1 MIVKQVDITDF
12 YSLMHLHSK
21 LYSYTGFNAFQLTNL
36 LIKQLSDSYSLV
48 IGLYKY
54 DKLVG
59 FILLETNIHLASIYI
74 EPKYRYYTKYFIDK
88 AEKIMYQNDIKEW
101 YAEAQTKEGKRLLEK
116 LCKKVDTNLYK
127 KEIKWHQ

>member
-12 YSLMHLHSK
+12 YSLMYLHSK
-21 LYSYTGFNAFQLTNL
+21 LYSYTDFNAFQLTNL
-36 LIKQLSDSYSLV
+36 LIKQLSDNYSLV

-74 EPKYRYYTKYFIDK
+74 EPEYRYYTKYFIGK

-101 YAEAQTKEGKRLLEK
+101 YAEAQTEEGKRLLEK

-127 KEIKWHQ
+127 KEIKWVQ